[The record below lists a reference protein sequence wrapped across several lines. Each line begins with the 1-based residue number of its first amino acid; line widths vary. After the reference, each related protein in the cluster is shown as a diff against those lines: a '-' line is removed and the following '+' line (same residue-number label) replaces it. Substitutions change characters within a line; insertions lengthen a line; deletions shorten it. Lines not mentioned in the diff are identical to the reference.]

1 MNNIDI
7 TKYNLRND
15 IIFKYVFATDH
26 SQDILIDLL
35 NAVFLDSGQES
46 ITEITYL
53 NPMNLKEYLLDK
65 ATVIDIKAKDGNG
78 RLYNIEMQ
86 VQSEQHFVER
96 IIYYNSKLLTGQL
109 GESQGYDTL
118 NKTISI
124 VFTDFILFK
133 KEKAIHNIF
142 RLLNVKS
149 HKELADLVEYHFI
162 ELPKYRDDK
171 MYGDPINQWLFALE
185 NGETFMG
192 DPAKIPDA
200 IKKEAMIMKAIKKM
214 QKATSDEDVRAILEY
229 REKAV
234 RDEADRMSYATKKA
248 LMRGKEE
255 GIMIGKEE
263 GIMIGEQKGKE
274 LERTS
279 IALQMLSHK
288 ISIDTISSVT
298 GLSKEDLLKL
308 KQ

>member
-1 MNNIDI
+1 
-7 TKYNLRND
+7 
-15 IIFKYVFATDH
+15 
-26 SQDILIDLL
+26 
-35 NAVFLDSGQES
+35 
-46 ITEITYL
+46 
-53 NPMNLKEYLLDK
+53 MNLKEYVLDK

-109 GESQGYDTL
+109 AEAQGYDRL

-124 VFTDFILFK
+124 VFTDFILLK
-133 KEKAIHNIF
+133 KEKAIHNIY

-162 ELPKYRDDK
+162 ELPKYKDDK
-171 MYGDPINQWLFALE
+171 MYGDPINQWLFALV
-185 NGETFMG
+185 NGETFIG
-192 DPAKIPDA
+192 DPAKMPDP
-200 IKKEAMIMKAIKKM
+200 IKKEAMIMKAIEKM

-263 GIMIGEQKGKE
+263 GIMIGKEEGIMIGKEEGIMIGKEEGIMIGEERGEQKGKE
-274 LERTS
+274 LERIT

-288 ISIDTISSVT
+288 ISIDTISAVT

>member
-1 MNNIDI
+1 
-7 TKYNLRND
+7 
-15 IIFKYVFATDH
+15 
-26 SQDILIDLL
+26 
-35 NAVFLDSGQES
+35 
-46 ITEITYL
+46 
-53 NPMNLKEYLLDK
+53 
-65 ATVIDIKAKDGNG
+65 
-78 RLYNIEMQ
+78 
-86 VQSEQHFVER
+86 
-96 IIYYNSKLLTGQL
+96 
-109 GESQGYDTL
+109 
-118 NKTISI
+118 
-124 VFTDFILFK
+124 
-133 KEKAIHNIF
+133 
-142 RLLNVKS
+142 
-149 HKELADLVEYHFI
+149 
-162 ELPKYRDDK
+162 
-171 MYGDPINQWLFALE
+171 
-185 NGETFMG
+185 
-192 DPAKIPDA
+192 
-200 IKKEAMIMKAIKKM
+200 MKAIKKM